1 MSFTQSM
8 RRVITIALALGA
20 VSGFGTSA
28 AAQSDSSMKKD
39 PRKMD
44 AMAKD
49 GMMKDAMASDAMAK
63 GDVMKDAMATAVPHS
78 LNLDRRGLALH
89 GYDPVAY
96 FTVSKPVRGKA
107 EHTATHAGA
116 TYRFASA
123 SSRDAF
129 TANPDSYAPQ
139 FGGYC
144 AMGVAL
150 NKKLDVDPAAW
161 RIVDGKLYL
170 NLNKKVQRE
179 WTQDIPGNIAKAVRN
194 WPTIRGIAAKDL

>member
-1 MSFTQSM
+1 MSFTQSL

-20 VSGFGTSA
+20 VSSFGTPA

-44 AMAKD
+44 ATAKD
-49 GMMKDAMASDAMAK
+49 GMMKDAMGSDAMAK
-63 GDVMKDAMATAVPHS
+63 DAMMTTVPHS

-96 FTVSKPVRGKA
+96 FTVSKPVRGKG
-107 EHTATHAGA
+107 EYTATHAGA
-116 TYRFASA
+116 TYRFAST
-123 SSRDAF
+123 SNRDAF

-170 NLNKKVQRE
+170 NLNKNVQRE
-179 WTQDIPGNIAKAVRN
+179 WKQDIPGNISKAVRN
-194 WPTIRGIAAKDL
+194 WPAIRGIAAKDL